1 MGRVAMWPSLS
12 EALQAEALRAKP
24 PDLTLTWVSAEA
36 SEDELIDRLESADYL
51 MGFVRREPSPR
62 VYAQM
67 GTLRLVQLLSA
78 GYEKLDIASLRK
90 YRVLV
95 AGNGG
100 ANAIAVAEHTVM
112 LMLAVLK
119 SLTAF
124 DAGLGAGHPAG
135 LDVLELCDKTVGLVG
150 MGHIGQEV
158 ARRVRAFGARV
169 VYYDLRRLSDAMEK
183 DLGALFVPFE
193 TLVSNADILSLH
205 APLTSRTRGL
215 VDRGVFQIVKPGAI
229 LINTSRGGLVDE
241 TALADAIRSG
251 RLRGAG
257 LDVFTEEPPPRDHPL
272 LALGP
277 RVIATP
283 HVAGP
288 TRESWPRRFANGF
301 SNIKRMEQGRPP
313 LWIIPE
319 LRDSEA
325 LSSEAPS

>member
-1 MGRVAMWPSLS
+1 MGRVAMWPSLR

-24 PDLTLTWVSAEA
+24 PELTLTWVSADA
-36 SEDELIDRLESADYL
+36 SDDELIDRLESADYL
-51 MGFVRREPSPR
+51 MGFVRREPSAR

-67 GTLRLVQLLSA
+67 GALRLVQLLSA
-78 GYEKLDIASLRK
+78 GYEKLDIASLRRH
-90 YRVLV
+90 RVLV

-124 DAGLGAGHPAG
+124 DAGVRAGHPVS
-135 LDVLELCDKTVGLVG
+135 LDLLELSGKTVGLVG

-158 ARRVRAFGARV
+158 ARRVRAFGARLL
-169 VYYDLRRLSDAMEK
+169 YYDLLRLPEAIEK
-183 DLGALFVPFE
+183 DLGAVFVSFD

-205 APLTSRTRGL
+205 APLTNQTRGL
-215 VDRGVFQIVKPGAI
+215 VDCRVFEIMKPGAV

-257 LDVFTEEPPPRDHPL
+257 LDVFTKEPPPPDHPL

-301 SNIKRMEQGRPP
+301 SNIMRMEQGRPP

-319 LRDSEA
+319 LRDA
-325 LSSEAPS
+325 EAPS

>member
-1 MGRVAMWPSLS
+1 MGRVAMWPSLG
-12 EALQAEALRAKP
+12 EALQGEALRARP
-24 PDLTLTWVSAEA
+24 PELTLTWVSADA
-36 SEDELIDRLESADYL
+36 SDDELIDRLEAVDYL
-51 MGFVRREPSPR
+51 MGFVRREPSAR
-62 VYAQM
+62 VYAHM
-67 GTLRLVQLLSA
+67 GALRLVQLLSA

-124 DAGLGAGHPAG
+124 DAGVRAGRPAG
-135 LDVLELCDKTVGLVG
+135 LDLLELSGKTVGLVG

-158 ARRVRAFGARV
+158 ARRVRAFGARLL
-169 VYYDLRRLSDAMEK
+169 YYDLLRLPEAIEK
-183 DLGALFVPFE
+183 DIGAVFVPFD

-205 APLTSRTRGL
+205 APLTNQTRGL
-215 VDRGVFQIVKPGAI
+215 VDRRVFEIMKPGAV

-257 LDVFTEEPPPRDHPL
+257 LDVFTKEPPPPDHPL

-301 SNIKRMEQGRPP
+301 SNIMRMEQGLPP

-325 LSSEAPS
+325 PS

>member
-1 MGRVAMWPSLS
+1 MGRVAMWPSLR
-12 EALQAEALRAKP
+12 ETLQAEALRAKP
-24 PDLTLTWVSAEA
+24 PELTLTWVSADA
-36 SEDELIDRLESADYL
+36 SDDELINRLEAADYL
-51 MGFVRREPSPR
+51 MGFVRREPSAR

-67 GTLRLVQLLSA
+67 GVLRLVQLLSA

-124 DAGLGAGHPAG
+124 DAGVRAGHPAG
-135 LDVLELCDKTVGLVG
+135 LDLLELSGKTVGLVG

-158 ARRVRAFGARV
+158 ARRVRAFGARLL
-169 VYYDLRRLSDAMEK
+169 YYDLLRLPEAIEK
-183 DLGALFVPFE
+183 DLGAIFVSFD

-205 APLTSRTRGL
+205 APLTNQTRGL
-215 VDRGVFQIVKPGAI
+215 VDRRVFEIMKSGAV

-257 LDVFTEEPPPRDHPL
+257 LDVFTKEPPPPDHPL

-301 SNIKRMEQGRPP
+301 SNIMRMEQGLPP

-325 LSSEAPS
+325 PS

>member
-1 MGRVAMWPSLS
+1 MGRVAMWPSLR
-12 EALQAEALRAKP
+12 ETLQAEALRAKP
-24 PDLTLTWVSAEA
+24 PELTLTWVSADA
-36 SEDELIDRLESADYL
+36 SDDELIDRLEAADYL
-51 MGFVRREPSPR
+51 MGFVRREPSAR

-67 GTLRLVQLLSA
+67 GVLRLVQLLSA

-124 DAGLGAGHPAG
+124 DAGVRAGHPAG
-135 LDVLELCDKTVGLVG
+135 LDLLELSGKTVGLVG

-158 ARRVRAFGARV
+158 ARRVRAFGARLL
-169 VYYDLRRLSDAMEK
+169 YYDLLRLPEAIEK
-183 DLGALFVPFE
+183 ELGAVFVSFD

-205 APLTSRTRGL
+205 APLTNQTRGL
-215 VDRGVFQIVKPGAI
+215 VDRRVFEIMKPGAV

-251 RLRGAG
+251 HLRGAG
-257 LDVFTEEPPPRDHPL
+257 LDVFTKEPPPPDHPL

-301 SNIKRMEQGRPP
+301 SNIMRIEQGRPP

-319 LRDSEA
+319 LRDM
-325 LSSEAPS
+325 EAPS

>member
-24 PDLTLTWVSAEA
+24 PELTLTWVSAEA
-36 SEDELIDRLESADYL
+36 SEDELIDRLGSVDYL

-67 GTLRLVQLLSA
+67 GALRLVQLLSA

-124 DAGLGAGHPAG
+124 DAGLRAGHPVDG
-135 LDVLELCDKTVGLVG
+135 LDVLELYGKTVGLVG

-158 ARRVRAFGARV
+158 VRRVRAFGARLL
-169 VYYDLRRLSDAMEK
+169 YYDPRRLPDAIEK

-215 VDRGVFQIVKPGAI
+215 MDRGVFQIVKRGAV

-241 TALADAIRSG
+241 AALADAIRSG

-257 LDVFTEEPPPRDHPL
+257 LDVFTTEPPPPDHPL

-277 RVIATP
+277 RVVATP

-301 SNIKRMEQGRPP
+301 SNIMRMEQGRPP

-325 LSSEAPS
+325 PS

>member
-1 MGRVAMWPSLS
+1 MGRVAMWPSLG
-12 EALQAEALRAKP
+12 EALQAEALQAKP
-24 PDLTLTWVSAEA
+24 PELTLRWVPAEA
-36 SEDELIDRLESADYL
+36 SEDELIDRLGAADYL
-51 MGFVRREPSPR
+51 MGFVRREPSAR

-67 GTLRLVQLLSA
+67 GALRLVQLLSA
-78 GYEKLDIASLRK
+78 GYEKLDIASLRT
-90 YRVLV
+90 YRILV

-124 DAGLGAGHPAG
+124 DAGLRAGHSVG
-135 LDVLELCDKTVGLVG
+135 LDLLELSGKTVGLVG

-158 ARRVRAFGARV
+158 ARRVRAFGARLL
-169 VYYDLRRLSDAMEK
+169 YYDLLRLPEAIEK
-183 DLGALFVPFE
+183 DLGAVFVPFD

-205 APLTSRTRGL
+205 APLTNQTRGL
-215 VDRGVFQIVKPGAI
+215 VDRRVFEIMKPGAV

-241 TALADAIRSG
+241 TALADAIRSS

-257 LDVFTEEPPPRDHPL
+257 LDVFTKEPPPPDHPL

-301 SNIKRMEQGRPP
+301 SNIMRMEQGRPP

-319 LRDSEA
+319 LRDM
-325 LSSEAPS
+325 EAPS